1 MIECIGRVCGFKHL
15 NELRLLRV
23 LPENLFTRDQTA
35 MVNTSDKV
43 LVTAFLFIRFISLK
57 SLQEVCL
64 RHLVAVNKIYC
75 IHKVGESKSFMITKA
90 TLFDQKYSKNIY
102 ISKNC
107 FLFEYVLKCN
117 LFL

>member
-1 MIECIGRVCGFKHL
+1 
-15 NELRLLRV
+15 
-23 LPENLFTRDQTA
+23 
-35 MVNTSDKV
+35 
-43 LVTAFLFIRFISLK
+43 
-57 SLQEVCL
+57 
-64 RHLVAVNKIYC
+64 
-75 IHKVGESKSFMITKA
+75 MITKA

>member
-23 LPENLFTRDQTA
+23 LPENLFRDQTA

-75 IHKVGESKSFMITKA
+75 VHKVGESKIF
-90 TLFDQKYSKNIY
+90 
-102 ISKNC
+102 
-107 FLFEYVLKCN
+107 
-117 LFL
+117 